1 MKILLDTQIAIW
13 WNTDSSK
20 LNTETKEIIADS
32 SIEKLFSFAS
42 IWEMAIKVKIGK
54 LTVQPDLHTFV
65 DKKIKKNG
73 INLLPIDEYA
83 IYTTQTLDVHHHDPF
98 DRLIIAHAVVENIPV
113 ITADPLW
120 KRYPIHILP

>member
-20 LNTETKEIIADS
+20 LNTESKEIISDS

-54 LTVQPDLHTFV
+54 LIIQPDLHAFV

-73 INLLPIDEYA
+73 INLLPIDGYA
-83 IYTTQTLDVHHHDPF
+83 IYTTLTLDLHHQDPF
-98 DRLIIAHAVVENIPV
+98 DRLIIAQAVVENIPV
-113 ITADPLW
+113 ITADTLW
-120 KRYPIHILP
+120 RRYPIHILP

>member
-1 MKILLDTQIAIW
+1 VKILLDTQIAIW

-20 LNTETKEIIADS
+20 LNTESKEIISDS

-54 LTVQPDLHTFV
+54 LVIQPDLHTFV
-65 DKKIKKNG
+65 DKKIRKNG

-83 IYTTQTLDVHHHDPF
+83 IYTTLTLELHHQDPF
-98 DRLIIAHAVVENIPV
+98 DRLIIAQAVVENIPV
-113 ITADPLW
+113 ITADTLW
-120 KRYPIHILP
+120 RRYPIHILP

>member
-20 LNTETKEIIADS
+20 LNTESKEIISDS

-54 LTVQPDLHTFV
+54 LVIQPDLHTFV
-65 DKKIKKNG
+65 DKKIRENG

-83 IYTTQTLDVHHHDPF
+83 IYTTLTLELHHQDPF
-98 DRLIIAHAVVENIPV
+98 DRLIIAQAVVENIPV
-113 ITADPLW
+113 ITADTLW
-120 KRYPIHILP
+120 RKYPIHILP